1 MQLGR
6 EESLSLAQL
15 PISMCVPIFPFI
27 VFMIFEL
34 LITGSYI
41 HFRFPFIFIKLRQSA
56 KNVQIAVQANLSVEA

>member
-6 EESLSLAQL
+6 EMSLSLAQL

-34 LITGSYI
+34 LITGTYI
-41 HFRFPFIFIKLRQSA
+41 HFRFPLIFIKLRQGA
-56 KNVQIAVQANLSVEA
+56 KNVQRAVQANLSVEA